1 VDVEDAVA
9 PLEVDVVAVAD
20 KLGENEAVELVEPV
34 APPVSEEL
42 PEEDRLGSRT
52 WSTTC

>member
-1 VDVEDAVA
+1 MDVKDAVA

-34 APPVSEEL
+34 APPVKDGLVEG
-42 PEEDRLGSRT
+42 DRLGE
-52 WSTTC
+52 